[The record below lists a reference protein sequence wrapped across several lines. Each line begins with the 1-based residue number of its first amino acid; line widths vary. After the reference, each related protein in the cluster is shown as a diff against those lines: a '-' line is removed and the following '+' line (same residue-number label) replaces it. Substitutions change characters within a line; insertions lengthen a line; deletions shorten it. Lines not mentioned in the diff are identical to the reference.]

1 MGSAGFGVGHGG
13 HSHMVAAGNIHGYRR
28 GWIEDAKRTIERDL
42 EQRGLRFPPWWE
54 RMMEQWRKMAIPS

>member
-1 MGSAGFGVGHGG
+1 
-13 HSHMVAAGNIHGYRR
+13 MVAAGNIHGYRR